1 MKNVKF
7 SAGSYENFSN
17 LSGYI
22 IYCDPP
28 YQKQSHYYTEDGKH
42 IESFDHNKF
51 WSWCRRM
58 SENNII
64 FLSEY
69 KSPKDLIYYKRK
81 KAPITKM
88 VIGAFLTIPSVW
100 V

>member
-1 MKNVKF
+1 MKDVKF
-7 SAGSYENFSN
+7 LAGSYDKFSN

-28 YQKQSHYYTEDGKH
+28 YQKQSHYYTEDGNH

-69 KSPKDLIYYKRK
+69 KAPKDFEKIWSKNSRTTGKNMKENLYI
-81 KAPITKM
+81 
-88 VIGAFLTIPSVW
+88 L
-100 V
+100 